1 MRVLVTGGAGFI
13 GSHIVDQLVR
23 DGHHITVIDNLS
35 TGLMSNLNKEAT
47 FIEMD
52 IRSAELIDVFNR
64 EQFEAVIHQAAQTMV
79 PKSLEDPRYD
89 CDVNIMGTVH
99 ILEACRATGVK
110 KIVFASSAA
119 VYGDKGQIPIE
130 EHVHGEPSSFYGLS
144 KLTIEK
150 YLALYQQLYGIEYA
164 ALRYANVYGERQG
177 DGGEGGVISIFTRKI
192 SASQGLDIFGT
203 GTQTR
208 DFIYAGD
215 VAQGNVKALMP
226 ASLSGVYNIST
237 GSETSVNKLIE
248 LLSEIAGQQ
257 ATVQH
262 HPVREGDIY
271 RSALSNKKAQ
281 AGLQW
286 LPQMD
291 LREGLSR
298 TYQSLQRNNR

>member
-23 DGHHITVIDNLS
+23 EDHHVTVIDNLS
-35 TGLMSNLNKEAT
+35 TGLVSNLNKEAA

-52 IRSAELIDVFNR
+52 IRSAEMMDIFSR
-64 EQFEAVIHQAAQTMV
+64 EKFDAVIHQAAQTMV

-99 ILEACRATGVK
+99 ILEACRTTGVK

-130 EHVHGEPSSFYGLS
+130 EHVYGEPSSFYGLS

-150 YLALYQQLYGIEYA
+150 YLALYRQLFGIEYA

-192 SASQGLDIFGT
+192 SASQGLEVFGS
-203 GTQTR
+203 GEQTR

-215 VAQGNVKALMP
+215 VAEGNIKALM
-226 ASLSGVYNIST
+226 ATSLSGVYNIST
-237 GSETSVNKLIE
+237 GSETSVNRLIE
-248 LLSEIAGQQ
+248 LLSQIAGQQ
-257 ATVQH
+257 AEVQYQ
-262 HPVREGDIY
+262 PAREGDIY
-271 RSALSNKKAQ
+271 RSSLSKKKAQ
-281 AGLQW
+281 DCLQW
-286 LPQMD
+286 MPKMELQ
-291 LREGLSR
+291 EGLAR
-298 TYQSLQRNNR
+298 TYQSLQKK